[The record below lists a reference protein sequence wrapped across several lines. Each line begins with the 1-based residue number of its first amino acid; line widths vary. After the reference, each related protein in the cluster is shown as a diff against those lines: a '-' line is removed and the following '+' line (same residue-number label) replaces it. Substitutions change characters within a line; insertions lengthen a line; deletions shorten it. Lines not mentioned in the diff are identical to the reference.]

1 MPKKSVNDP
10 FTNLQL
16 TAEEQA
22 LENALAN
29 QEYENDPDLAQ
40 TNVMLRDAA
49 TQYRILQSSKP
60 VTIRL
65 NQLDLIKIKAKAKR
79 HDLPYQTLISAIIHD
94 YAQEKN
100 FVRI

>member
-1 MPKKSVNDP
+1 MPKKPVTDP
-10 FTNLQL
+10 FADLQL

-22 LENALAN
+22 LEEALADE
-29 QEYENDPDLAQ
+29 QYVSDPNLAK
-40 TNVMLRDAA
+40 TNLMLKEAA
-49 TQYRILQSSKP
+49 TQYRVLQSSKP

-94 YAQEKN
+94 YAQDKRR
-100 FVRI
+100 VQL

>member
-1 MPKKSVNDP
+1 MPKKTLNDP

-22 LENALAN
+22 LEEVLAN
-29 QEYENDPDLAQ
+29 EEYESDPNLAQ
-40 TNVMLRDAA
+40 TDVMLREAA
-49 TQYRILQSSKP
+49 AQYRILQSTKP

-79 HDLPYQTLISAIIHD
+79 HDLPYQTLISIIIHD

-100 FVRI
+100 FIQI

>member
-1 MPKKSVNDP
+1 MPKKPVNDP

-22 LENALAN
+22 LEHALAN
-29 QEYENDPDLAQ
+29 QEYESHPDLAQ
-40 TNVMLRDAA
+40 TDAMLREAA
-49 TQYRILQSSKP
+49 VQYRILQSSKP

-94 YAQEKN
+94 YAQEKS
-100 FVRI
+100 FVQI